1 LSGVIYDRKDGSRN
15 QEPGFIAEDVEKII
29 PNVITYKDGKAE
41 GITYTKIIAYLVESI
56 KSLNNEIKEIKGVN

>member
-1 LSGVIYDRKDGSRN
+1 
-15 QEPGFIAEDVEKII
+15 
-29 PNVITYKDGKAE
+29 VITYKDGRVE